1 MGTESFTDAGKTR
14 RNLRWTTM
22 ATVPCLLFLLYLIVA
37 QGITE
42 AWIGMGIVAAVW
54 ALIMWRFK
62 DLGSSGLPPRR

>member
-1 MGTESFTDAGKTR
+1 MGTESFTASSKTR
-14 RNLRWTTM
+14 RNLRWTTI
-22 ATVPCLLFLLYLIVA
+22 ATVPCLLFLLYLIVV

-62 DLGSSGLPPRR
+62 GLGSSGLSPQR